1 MRGLET
7 NRNFVEKIK
16 HRVSQQQVKRT
27 LRLFYGCF
35 LLLMGLLAWQL
46 MSARFDQL
54 WITIVAA
61 LLCAQIAM
69 AIEKW
74 LYEGEQMDWSELWSQ

>member
-1 MRGLET
+1 
-7 NRNFVEKIK
+7 
-16 HRVSQQQVKRT
+16 
-27 LRLFYGCF
+27 
-35 LLLMGLLAWQL
+35 MGLLAWQL